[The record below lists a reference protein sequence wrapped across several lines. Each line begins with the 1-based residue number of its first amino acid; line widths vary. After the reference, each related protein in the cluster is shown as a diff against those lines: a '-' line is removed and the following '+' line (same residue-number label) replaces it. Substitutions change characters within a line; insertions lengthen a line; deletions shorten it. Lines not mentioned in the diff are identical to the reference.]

1 MTSVIFFLMFAFVGD
16 IKKSSNISR
25 FRFVLDYN
33 FILNTTCN
41 EFKTYFLD
49 ELSSELKIIVNL
61 FISKLVLLSD
71 SINLK

>member
-1 MTSVIFFLMFAFVGD
+1 MTNIIFFFKFDFVGD

-33 FILNTTCN
+33 FILNTSTTCN

-61 FISKLVLLSD
+61 FISKLVLSD
-71 SINLK
+71 